1 MIKAITFFWAYI
13 CFATLGFAQQDS
25 IAYKPKLKF
34 LVDTLFL
41 GKPVPVAFSF
51 EYPKH
56 WQVLFPDTTYQY
68 SPFEWHKKDF
78 FPTQTQGSLS
88 KDSAIF
94 WLKSFEIE
102 PVQKLRLPAFYIQ
115 PNGDSVSIFSNIDS
129 IFLKQYILSNRLD
142 TITLK
147 ANTQYASLPI
157 KLNFQAWVL
166 GLVTSFFILAIV
178 WLFFGDWIKKQI
190 LLLNLKRKQV
200 LFEDNFE
207 KEMLKIRTR
216 KRLKDIEQAF
226 ILWKK
231 HLEQIEGEPYSSF
244 TSSEIV
250 EVLQREKLAE
260 SLQNIDRAIYGTI
273 MEESLDKDLAFLKS
287 LAKERYRLKK
297 QLIKNG

>member
-1 MIKAITFFWAYI
+1 MIKAIAFVLTYIFFTTF
-13 CFATLGFAQQDS
+13 GFTQQDS
-25 IAYKPKLKF
+25 ITYKPKLKF
-34 LVDTLFL
+34 LTDTLLL

-56 WQVLFPDTTYQY
+56 WQVVFPDTAYQY

-78 FPTQTQGSLS
+78 FPTQTQGSIS

-129 IFLKQYILSNRLD
+129 IFLKQYIHSTRLD
-142 TITLK
+142 TIALK
-147 ANTQYASLPI
+147 ANTQYAVLPT
-157 KLNFQAWVL
+157 KPNFHAWVI
-166 GLVTSFFILAIV
+166 GLVTSFFVLAIV

-190 LLLNLKRKQV
+190 ILLNLKRKQV

-216 KRLKDIEQAF
+216 KRLKDIEQAL

-250 EVLQREKLAE
+250 EVLQIEKLAE

-273 MEESLDKDLAFLKS
+273 VEESLDKDLAFLKA

-297 QLIKNG
+297 QVIKNG